1 MNLENLRQSRLSY
14 LEQNKFKNLGLLEK
28 RRLISV
34 GRADGLRSLPRKTED
49 GVYTSPYIEREIN
62 YYVEFTY
69 KTYASLQVEI
79 ESEFSRLGYL
89 MDSISRASEELEQ
102 LRKEL
107 EDQRS
112 TTLNKVRKNGESRL
126 TDSQVVSRRL
136 AEKAKLLD
144 PLVKRENELKSLIKD
159 EIDEFMKIRA
169 KIIEDNNS
177 TRLICS
183 RVRERINQRILVYWD
198 AALVK
203 DSKIPVVPTIELK
216 SDAEE
221 VYLGPHKAFLD
232 DVDRFADEIKEKE
245 AA

>member
-1 MNLENLRQSRLSY
+1 MNLDNLRQDRLAF
-14 LEQNKFKNLGLLEK
+14 LEQNKIKNLGLLEK
-28 RRLISV
+28 RRLISA
-34 GRADGLRSLPRKTED
+34 GRADGARNLPRKTED

-62 YYVEFTY
+62 SYVEFTY

-89 MDSISRASEELEQ
+89 MDSIERLSEELEQ
-102 LRKEL
+102 LRKDL
-107 EDQRS
+107 EVQRS
-112 TTLNKVRKNGESRL
+112 TALNKVRKNGESRL
-126 TDSQVVSRRL
+126 TDSQVISRRL
-136 AEKAKLLD
+136 AEKAKMLN
-144 PLVKRENELKSLIKD
+144 PLVNRESEIKSLIKD
-159 EIDEFMKIRA
+159 EVDEFMKIRA

-177 TRLICS
+177 TRLICN

-245 AA
+245 EA

>member
-1 MNLENLRQSRLSY
+1 MNLDNIRQNRLSF
-14 LEQNKFKNLGLLEK
+14 LENNKIKDLGLLEK
-28 RRLISV
+28 RRLISI
-34 GRADGLRSLPRKTED
+34 GRSDGSRSLPRKTDD

-62 YYVEFTY
+62 SYVEFTY

-89 MDSISRASEELEQ
+89 MDSIGRASRELEEIS
-102 LRKEL
+102 KEL
-107 EDQRS
+107 EIQKS
-112 TTLNKVRKNGESRL
+112 AALNKVRKNGESRL
-126 TDSQVVSRRL
+126 TDAQVISRRL
-136 AEKAKLLD
+136 SEKAKLLD
-144 PLVKRENELKSLIKD
+144 PIVKRESELKAIIKD
-159 EIDEFMKIRA
+159 EIDEFIKIRA

-177 TRLICS
+177 TRLICN

-203 DSKIPVVPTIELK
+203 DSKIPVVPAIELK

-232 DVDRFADEIKEKE
+232 DVERFADEIKDKE

>member
-1 MNLENLRQSRLSY
+1 MNLDNIRQNRLSF
-14 LEQNKFKNLGLLEK
+14 LENNKIKDLGLLEK
-28 RRLISV
+28 RRLISI
-34 GRADGLRSLPRKTED
+34 GRSDGSRSLPRKTDD

-62 YYVEFTY
+62 SYVEFTY

-89 MDSISRASEELEQ
+89 MDSIGRASRELEEIS
-102 LRKEL
+102 KEL
-107 EDQRS
+107 EIQKS
-112 TTLNKVRKNGESRL
+112 AALNKVRKNGESRL
-126 TDSQVVSRRL
+126 TDAQVISRRL
-136 AEKAKLLD
+136 SEKAKLLD
-144 PLVKRENELKSLIKD
+144 PIVKRESELKTIIKD
-159 EIDEFMKIRA
+159 EIDEFIKIRA

-177 TRLICS
+177 TRLICN

-203 DSKIPVVPTIELK
+203 DSKIPVVPAIELK

-232 DVDRFADEIKEKE
+232 DVERFADEIKDKE